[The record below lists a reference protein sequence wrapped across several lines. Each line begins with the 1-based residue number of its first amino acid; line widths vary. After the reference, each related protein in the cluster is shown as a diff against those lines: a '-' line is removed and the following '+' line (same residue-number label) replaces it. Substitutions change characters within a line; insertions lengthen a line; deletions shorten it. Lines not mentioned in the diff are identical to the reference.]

1 MTGKIQTT
9 VLRISGAIDVVASI
23 ITSFAII
30 VLVAAVLLQVVARY
44 IFQQPPPYTE
54 ELARYAMIW
63 AGLIGASMALVG
75 FLADGGLGTPGGGGQ
90 RQATALTVMGLLL
103 VIAGLLVASVCV
115 MTTIFSG
122 RAAGT
127 GLRERRPNRGRRH
140 GDSTAHVGT
149 RATRASTTT
158 VFGSRFVHRAGG
170 CRPDWRAGRASPI
183 GRSQRTRP
191 SV

>member
-63 AGLIGASMALVG
+63 AGLIGASMA
-75 FLADGGLGTPGGGGQ
+75 FKRRFDP
-90 RQATALTVMGLLL
+90 ALMNGVKNGPPWMQ
-103 VIAGLLVASVCV
+103 VAAEIIRSA
-115 MTTIFSG
+115 TTIG
-122 RAAGT
+122 AKLCRLEGEAGEISK
-127 GLRERRPNRGRRH
+127 GASADMIIVDGDPLSDISLLGDDGAHMALIMARGRLH
-140 GDSTAHVGT
+140 KSTLV
-149 RATRASTTT
+149 
-158 VFGSRFVHRAGG
+158 
-170 CRPDWRAGRASPI
+170 
-183 GRSQRTRP
+183 
-191 SV
+191 